1 MKKYSIIIPTMWM
14 SSHLFKMLD
23 FYEENEL
30 IQEVIIIDNAP
41 EKGQPI
47 PKQLSKLK
55 LHTKGKNIYV
65 NPAWNFGVSL
75 AISDYIIIA
84 NDDIL
89 FNKKDF
95 DELLN
100 KSFEFLNENTII
112 GPSMYCFKQ
121 NPENYS
127 LRYNG
132 LKIEKLNVGFT
143 YGFGTFMIM
152 KKNSYT
158 IIPDDILI
166 FHGDV
171 IQHRT
176 NDVFLF
182 SGIEIDTPMSV
193 TLKSDPQ
200 IHNLAKLDHAKSLK
214 YDVKKLIKFK

>member
-1 MKKYSIIIPTMWM
+1 MKKYSVIIPTMWM

-23 FYEENEL
+23 IYEENNL
-30 IQEVIIIDNAP
+30 IEEVILIDNAP
-41 EKGQPI
+41 EKNVTL
-47 PKQLSKLK
+47 PKQISKLK

-65 NPAWNFGVSL
+65 NPSWNFGVSI

-95 DELLN
+95 NDLLN

-121 NPENYS
+121 NGLVKYD
-127 LRYNG
+127 
-132 LKIEKLNVGFT
+132 LKIEKTDSQFT

-152 KKNSYT
+152 KKESYT

-171 IQHRT
+171 IQHKT
-176 NDVFLF
+176 NEVFLF

-200 IHNLAKLDHAKSLK
+200 IHNLARLDHAKSLK